1 MIQVACRD
9 YKCQNIP
16 LEVHTLNFNYLVI
29 LLAHLYYAST
39 RDFIKSEKW
48 AELAF
53 HFQERCKKE
62 QSY

>member
-1 MIQVACRD
+1 MLQLVCRD
-9 YKCQNIP
+9 YKSQNIP
-16 LEVHTLNFNYLVI
+16 LEGHALDFDYLVT
-29 LLAHLYYAST
+29 LLAHLFYAST
-39 RDFIKSEKW
+39 RVFIKSEKW